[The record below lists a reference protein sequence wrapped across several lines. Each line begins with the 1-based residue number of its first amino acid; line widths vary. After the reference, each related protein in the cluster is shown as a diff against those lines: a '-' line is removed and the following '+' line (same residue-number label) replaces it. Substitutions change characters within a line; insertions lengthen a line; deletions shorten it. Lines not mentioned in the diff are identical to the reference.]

1 MQAGKPT
8 NKGTPEEMIKTCFPL
23 NSDGIDLI
31 CFSHL
36 RWRFVFQRPQ
46 HLMSRF
52 AKTRPVFFV
61 EEPIFDKG
69 GEAAFRCTVCCETG
83 VVIVT
88 PHLPEA
94 DRERSSH
101 VMKHLLRVFMEREQI
116 TRYVAWLYTPLALDF
131 AHEITPLLTV
141 YDCMDELSLF
151 RGASAR
157 ICEVEQELFE
167 RADLVFTGG
176 TSLYEAKRLRH
187 PNVYAFPSGVDV
199 AHFFKA
205 RSIRVPFAEQRS
217 IPGPRLG
224 YAGVI
229 DERLDIELID
239 QLSER
244 RPTWQIVMLGPVVK
258 IDPTSLPQRH
268 NLHWLG
274 MKHYGDLP
282 NYFAGWDI
290 GLLPFAM
297 NDATRFISPT
307 KTPEYLAAGLHVV
320 SKPIRDVV
328 TPYGDLGMVKIA
340 HDTEE
345 FIAACDGCLAS
356 LTPSA
361 LRADIDAFLGTVSW
375 EDTWDAMN
383 KLIGLEVAGWECTES
398 PVREPL
404 PEPSESGGVH
414 V

>member
-1 MQAGKPT
+1 
-8 NKGTPEEMIKTCFPL
+8 MITTSIP
-23 NSDGIDLI
+23 SSVDGIDLI

-52 AKTRPVFFV
+52 ARARRVFFV
-61 EEPIFDKG
+61 EEPIFEDRD
-69 GEAAFRCTVCCETG
+69 EAVFRCTVCSETG

-88 PHLPEA
+88 PHVPEPA
-94 DRERSSH
+94 RGRSPRL
-101 VMKHLLRVFMEREQI
+101 MKSLLRAFMEREQI
-116 TRYVAWLYTPLALDF
+116 NRYVAWLYTPLALDF
-131 AHEITPLLTV
+131 AHEICPLFTV

-157 ICEVEQELFE
+157 LCYVEQELFE

-199 AHFFKA
+199 AHFLKA
-205 RSIRVPFAEQRS
+205 RSIRVPFAEQSS
-217 IPGPRLG
+217 IPGPRMG

-229 DERLDIELID
+229 DERLDMGLID
-239 QLSER
+239 QLSES
-244 RPTWQIVMLGPVVK
+244 RPSWQIVMLGPVVK
-258 IDPTSLPQRH
+258 IDPASLPHRR

-274 MKHYGDLP
+274 MKNYVDLP
-282 NYFAGWDI
+282 DYFAGWEI

-297 NDATRFISPT
+297 NDSTRFISPT
-307 KTPEYLAAGLHVV
+307 KTPEYLASGLPVV
-320 SKPIRDVV
+320 STPIRDVV

-340 HDTEE
+340 YDTEE
-345 FIAACDGCLAS
+345 FLAACDDCLA
-356 LTPSA
+356 TPTSSA
-361 LRADIDAFLGTVSW
+361 LRTDIDAFLRTVSW
-375 EDTWDAMN
+375 DDTWEAMN
-383 KLIGLEVAGWECTES
+383 RLIGRGVAGWEYTEL
-398 PVREPL
+398 PVREAL
-404 PEPSESGGVH
+404 PELSESGGVH

>member
-1 MQAGKPT
+1 
-8 NKGTPEEMIKTCFPL
+8 MIKSPL
-23 NSDGIDLI
+23 PSNVDGIDLI

-52 AKTRPVFFV
+52 AKARRVFFV
-61 EEPIFDKG
+61 EEPILEDG
-69 GEAAFRCTVCCETG
+69 DEAVFRRTVCSETG

-88 PHLPEA
+88 PHLPEPA
-94 DRERSSH
+94 RERSQH
-101 VMKHLLRVFMEREQI
+101 LMKSLLRAFMEREQI
-116 TRYVAWLYTPLALDF
+116 RRYVAWLYTPLALDF
-131 AHEITPLLTV
+131 ADEISPLFTV

-157 ICEVEQELFE
+157 LCDVEQQLLE

-176 TSLYEAKRLRH
+176 NSLYEAKRMRH
-187 PNVYAFPSGVDV
+187 PNVYAFPSGVNV
-199 AHFFKA
+199 AHFLKA
-205 RSIRVPFAEQRS
+205 RSIRVPFAEQTS

-244 RPTWQIVMLGPVVK
+244 RPSWQIVMLGPVVK
-258 IDPTSLPQRH
+258 IDPTSLPRRG

-274 MKHYGDLP
+274 IKNYCDLP
-282 NYFAGWDI
+282 DYFAGWDI

-297 NDATRFISPT
+297 NDSTRFISPT
-307 KTPEYLAAGLHVV
+307 KTPEYLAAGLPVV
-320 SKPIRDVV
+320 STPIRDVV
-328 TPYGDLGMVKIA
+328 RPYGDLGMVEIA
-340 HDTEE
+340 YDIEE
-345 FIAACDGCLAS
+345 FLTACDGCLAG
-356 LTPSA
+356 PKPRA
-361 LRADIDAFLGTVSW
+361 LRDDIDAFLRTVSW
-375 EDTWDAMN
+375 DDTWEAMN
-383 KLIGLEVAGWECTES
+383 RLIGRGVAGWEYTES
-398 PVREPL
+398 PVRQAM
-404 PEPSESGGVH
+404 PERFKSGGVH

>member
-1 MQAGKPT
+1 
-8 NKGTPEEMIKTCFPL
+8 MIKTYSPS
-23 NSDGIDLI
+23 NVDDIDLI

-52 AKTRPVFFV
+52 AKARRVFFV
-61 EEPIFDKG
+61 EEPIFEEGDD
-69 GEAAFRCTVCCETG
+69 AVFRCTVCSETG

-88 PHLPEA
+88 PHLPETA
-94 DRERSSH
+94 RERSPH
-101 VMKHLLRVFMEREQI
+101 MMKGLLRAFMEREQI
-116 TRYVAWLYTPLALDF
+116 TRYVAWFYTPLALDF
-131 AHEITPLLTV
+131 AHEICPLLTV

-157 ICEVEQELFE
+157 LCDVERQLFE

-176 TSLYEAKRLRH
+176 TSLYEAKRLCH

-199 AHFFKA
+199 AHFLKA
-205 RSIRVPFAEQRS
+205 RSIRVPFAEQTS

-244 RPTWQIVMLGPVVK
+244 RPSWQIVMLGPVVK
-258 IDPTSLPQRH
+258 IDPASLPRRD

-274 MKHYGDLP
+274 MKNYADLP
-282 NYFAGWDI
+282 DYFAGWDI

-297 NDATRFISPT
+297 NDSTRFISPT
-307 KTPEYLAAGLHVV
+307 KTPEYLAAGLPVV
-320 SKPIRDVV
+320 STPIRDVV

-340 HDTEE
+340 YDTEA
-345 FIAACDGCLAS
+345 FLAACDGCLT
-356 LTPSA
+356 TPTLAA
-361 LRADIDAFLGTVSW
+361 LRADIDAFLRTVSW
-375 EDTWDAMN
+375 DDTWEAMN
-383 KLIGLEVAGWECTES
+383 RLIGPGVAGWEYPEWR
-398 PVREPL
+398 VREVL